1 MSKPGLLSASRPTG
15 LVTLSFGGFAF
26 WWFVILV
33 VHLIACLFN
42 VCYAKFYW
50 VFGDTFLSYSLEA
63 YKIGMGR
70 DNFRSIPFTHA
81 ALAVV
86 HGVPVLFMVLGFIR
100 QRSLVFY
107 PWSDP
112 LNKHVK
118 AVRKAVK
125 NHVAEMKTQTRY
137 RESSSVRRSTM
148 LMLRR
153 ATKAIVNKHSV
164 VGVKGRYFY
173 VVFVFREAI
182 ETAFQTVQA
191 IRMSQ
196 YLSRAYLNRFYTCL
210 LVINCWS
217 SVLVHSRAF
226 GQDSARRRF
235 VAIVC
240 DCALDL
246 MSAVGVSSMIVLSY
260 AGQYDIELGSFG
272 FELLQDDA
280 WIARMLSEAR
290 LVVVTSWSDL
300 IGRAVFS
307 LGVLAATYNMKEL
320 LAWTPRR
327 GQRIV
332 SMHNIGPD
340 TEPLR
345 LVGSL
350 RLQVID
356 KRSHPGKLQKNSVLN
371 SREDAD
377 LVPQHTKVV
386 SGLPC
391 TERVLL
397 RAMHIALFALGVSMI
412 ILHVQ
417 ASLKTPLVECTPKV
431 KPMAGAH
438 PACFAVEF
446 DCHKLGISGTKADV
460 EAEWSK
466 FDHSTVVKLHIMHCS
481 ALEMPELLQEFRQL
495 REFWIYNSTITTW
508 SASAAITNS
517 HYPDLAV
524 FSLVRSNVTDGLL
537 PLGLQSSDFPLQ
549 LTQIYFCKTNLQT
562 LPDDLDLK
570 WNAGSN
576 IYVEASELT
585 AVPQSLARL
594 RPLYLSLAGNPI
606 IELPAELFESSSI
619 QYLVLSSTNVRELPR
634 GVMLEAPL
642 VPAFF
647 DFADTQIAFF
657 WAWID
662 PFVESMLGTSPRIA
676 AGGTP
681 YCSDLE
687 GIFSGAATDFSAPF
701 KPQQSRLLMNS
712 STENWEILLQAVDCS
727 QRASLTQFPLEY
739 WDALYGMSV

>member
-1 MSKPGLLSASRPTG
+1 MDTSYRKLSWCVCGQKFSPQYLYSCSTLLYSEETEIELSHEQAWSSFCFPTDWVG
-15 LVTLSFGGFAF
+15 DAVV
-26 WWFVILV
+26 WWLCLLV
-33 VHLIACLFN
+33 VCDSRGAPDRLF
-42 VCYAKFYW
+42 VQRLLRQVLLGLRRYL
-50 VFGDTFLSYSLEA
+50 LSYSLEA

-495 REFWIYNSTITTW
+495 RVL
-508 SASAAITNS
+508 
-517 HYPDLAV
+517 DLQFDYYHLECV
-524 FSLVRSNVTDGLL
+524 RCHNQFSLPRPRSVLPSPQQCHGRPPPTGTPVVR
-537 PLGLQSSDFPLQ
+537 FP
-549 LTQIYFCKTNLQT
+549 
-562 LPDDLDLK
+562 
-570 WNAGSN
+570 
-576 IYVEASELT
+576 
-585 AVPQSLARL
+585 
-594 RPLYLSLAGNPI
+594 
-606 IELPAELFESSSI
+606 
-619 QYLVLSSTNVRELPR
+619 SST
-634 GVMLEAPL
+634 
-642 VPAFF
+642 
-647 DFADTQIAFF
+647 DAD
-657 WAWID
+657 
-662 PFVESMLGTSPRIA
+662 
-676 AGGTP
+676 
-681 YCSDLE
+681 
-687 GIFSGAATDFSAPF
+687 IF
-701 KPQQSRLLMNS
+701 
-712 STENWEILLQAVDCS
+712 LQN
-727 QRASLTQFPLEY
+727 
-739 WDALYGMSV
+739 